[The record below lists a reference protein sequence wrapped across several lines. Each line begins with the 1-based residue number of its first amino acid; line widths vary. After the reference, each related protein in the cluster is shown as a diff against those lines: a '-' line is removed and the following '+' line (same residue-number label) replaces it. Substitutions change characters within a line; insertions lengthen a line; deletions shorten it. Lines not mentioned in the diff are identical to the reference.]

1 MFMWH
6 HTTWM
11 WLSMLVVWSSLALI
25 IFYAIEFWRR
35 PVPAGLQCHAA
46 DVLDERFARGEIS
59 AQEYREDRQ
68 TLVQTA
74 SPLGRGRVA
83 RAQRRGVLGDRPP
96 SQAPDAVAGIR
107 RPDGLLAVPRPRA
120 STITDRVIRH
130 RHVAAADDT
139 GLGDAED
146 GERQHA
152 GRDERDD
159 GAGRDRAEA
168 AEAVFAHDGGVAGQC
183 S

>member
-59 AQEYREDRQ
+59 AQEYREGRQ

-74 SPLGRGRVA
+74 SPSGAVGSRGR
-83 RAQRRGVLGDRPP
+83 
-96 SQAPDAVAGIR
+96 SDAV
-107 RPDGLLAVPRPRA
+107 
-120 STITDRVIRH
+120 S
-130 RHVAAADDT
+130 
-139 GLGDAED
+139 
-146 GERQHA
+146 
-152 GRDERDD
+152 
-159 GAGRDRAEA
+159 
-168 AEAVFAHDGGVAGQC
+168 
-183 S
+183 